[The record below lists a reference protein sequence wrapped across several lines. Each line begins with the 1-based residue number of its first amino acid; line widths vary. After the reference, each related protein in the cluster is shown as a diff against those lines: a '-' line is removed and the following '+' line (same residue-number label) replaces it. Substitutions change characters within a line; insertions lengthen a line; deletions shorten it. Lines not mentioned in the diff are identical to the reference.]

1 MKKRLHMFTSILCI
15 SALLVSCGTQSS
27 GKNPSSNK
35 ETEKTPTEYK
45 LEAIKPKAY
54 SSTKGLSL
62 EPGAT
67 ISIIGRYSG
76 DSYWKEVESGAKQAV
91 ADLNKTL
98 GYKGSDKIKLTY
110 AAPPIRDDVNG
121 QVNLLDQEL
130 DRSPI
135 AIGIAT
141 IDATACEIQF
151 DLASEN
157 GIPIVTFDSGN
168 DYQHIASHV
177 STDNLEATK
186 KAAEELAKSIDG
198 KGEIVV
204 FSQDSISTTA
214 TTRLN
219 GFLDVIKEN
228 YPEISVVDIYRF
240 DELEKIATEI
250 VTAETE
256 NPTEGQEPREVKDI
270 TQEDIVE
277 YFLKKHPDLKGV
289 YATNLDT
296 TQLVAKVM
304 KKIDLTTVKF
314 VGFDGGKEQLKLL
327 ENGTLEGIIVQNP
340 YGMGYAAVIAA
351 VRVSLGLANNSF
363 VNTGY
368 QWVTKEN
375 MNKKNINKMLY

>member
-1 MKKRLHMFTSILCI
+1 MKKQFHMLTSILCI
-15 SALLVSCGTQSS
+15 STLLVSCGTKSPGGNS
-27 GKNPSSNK
+27 NPGKES
-35 ETEKTPTEYK
+35 EKSTTEYK

-54 SSTKGLSL
+54 SSLKGLSL
-62 EPGAT
+62 EPGET
-67 ISIIGRYSG
+67 ISIIGRHSG
-76 DSYWKEVESGAKQAV
+76 DSYWKEVEAGAKQAV
-91 ADLNKTL
+91 ADLNEAL
-98 GYKGSDKIKLTY
+98 GYKGSNKIKLNY
-110 AAPPIRDDVNG
+110 SSPAVRDDVNG

-168 DYQHIASHV
+168 DYQHIASHI

-186 KAAEELAKSIDG
+186 TAAEELAKSIEG
-198 KGEIVV
+198 AGEIVV

-214 TTRLN
+214 TTRTN
-219 GFLDVIKEN
+219 GFVDFLKEN
-228 YPEISVVDIYRF
+228 YPDISVVEVYRF

-250 VTAETE
+250 STAEKE
-256 NPTEGQEPREVKDI
+256 NPIEGAEPREVADI
-270 TQEDIVE
+270 TQEDVIE
-277 YFLKKHPDLKGV
+277 YLLKKHPDLKGV

-304 KKIDLTTVKF
+304 KKAEMTNLKF
-314 VGFDGGKEQLKLL
+314 IGFDGGKEQVKLL
-327 ENGTLEGIIVQNP
+327 ENGTLDGIIVQNP
-340 YGMGYAAVIAA
+340 YGMGYAAVVAA

-368 QWVTKEN
+368 QWVTKKN
-375 MNKKNINKMLY
+375 MNSKKIKPMLY

>member
-1 MKKRLHMFTSILCI
+1 MKKKFHMFTSILCI
-15 SALLVSCGTQSS
+15 SALLVSCGTQNP
-27 GKNPSSNK
+27 GKTPSSNK

-62 EPGAT
+62 ESGAT

-76 DSYWKEVESGAKQAV
+76 DSYWKEVEAGAKQAV
-91 ADLNKTL
+91 EDLNKTL
-98 GYKGSDKIKLTY
+98 GYKGSNKIKLTY
-110 AAPPIRDDVNG
+110 ASPAIRDDVNG

-168 DYQHIASHV
+168 DYHHIASHI

-186 KAAEELAKSIDG
+186 KAAEELTKSIDG
-198 KGEIVV
+198 KGEVIV

-219 GFLDVIKEN
+219 GFLDTIKEN
-228 YPEISVVDIYRF
+228 YPEISIVDIYRF
-240 DELEKIATEI
+240 DEFEKIAAEI
-250 VTAETE
+250 SNAEKE
-256 NPTEGQEPREVKDI
+256 NPIEGKEPREIADI
-270 TQEDIVE
+270 SQEDIIE
-277 YFLKKHPDLKGV
+277 HFLKKHPDLKGI
-289 YATNLDT
+289 YTTNLDT

-304 KKIDLTTVKF
+304 KKADLTNLKF
-314 VGFDGGKEQLKLL
+314 VGFDGGKEQIKLL
-327 ENGTLEGIIVQNP
+327 ENGTLDGVIVQNP

-375 MNKKNINKMLY
+375 MNSKKIKPFLY

>member
-1 MKKRLHMFTSILCI
+1 MKKRFHILTSILCI
-15 SALLVSCGTQSS
+15 SALLISCG
-27 GKNPSSNK
+27 NPSNTTEKPNK
-35 ETEKTPTEYK
+35 ESEKSATEYK

-54 SSTKGLSL
+54 RNVKGLSL

-67 ISIIGRYSG
+67 ISIIGRYAG
-76 DSYWKEVESGAKQAV
+76 DSYWKEVEEGAKQAV
-91 ADLNKTL
+91 ADLNKAL
-98 GYKGSDKIKLTY
+98 GYKGSNKIRLSY
-110 AAPPIRDDVNG
+110 SSPSIRDDVNG

-130 DRSPI
+130 DRAPI

-177 STDNLEATK
+177 ATDNLEATK
-186 KAAEELAKSIDG
+186 MAAEKLASAIDNT
-198 KGEIVV
+198 GEIII

-219 GFLDVIKEN
+219 GFMDVIKEK
-228 YPEISVVDIYRF
+228 YPDISVVDVYRF

-250 VTAETE
+250 SNAEKE
-256 NPTEGQEPREVKDI
+256 HPTDGKEPREVADI
-270 TQEDIVE
+270 TQEDVVE
-277 YFLKKHPDLKGV
+277 YFLKKHPDLKGI

-304 KKIDLTTVKF
+304 KKADLTNLKF
-314 VGFDGGKEQLKLL
+314 VGFDGGKEQVKLL

-340 YGMGYAAVIAA
+340 YGMGYAAVVAA

-368 QWVTKEN
+368 LWVTKEN
-375 MNKKNINKMLY
+375 MNSKKIKPMLY

>member
-1 MKKRLHMFTSILCI
+1 MKKRFHILTSILCI
-15 SALLVSCGTQSS
+15 SALLISCG
-27 GKNPSSNK
+27 NPSNTTEKPNK
-35 ETEKTPTEYK
+35 ESEKSATEYK

-54 SSTKGLSL
+54 RSVKGLSL

-67 ISIIGRYSG
+67 ISIIGRYAG
-76 DSYWKEVESGAKQAV
+76 DSYWKEVEEGAKQAV
-91 ADLNKTL
+91 ADLNKAL
-98 GYKGSDKIKLTY
+98 GYKGSNKIRLSY
-110 AAPPIRDDVNG
+110 SSPSIRDDVNG

-130 DRSPI
+130 DRAPI

-177 STDNLEATK
+177 ATDNLEATK
-186 KAAEELAKSIDG
+186 MAAEKLANAIDNS
-198 KGEIVV
+198 GEIVI

-219 GFLDVIKEN
+219 GFMDVIKEK
-228 YPEISVVDIYRF
+228 YPDISIVDVYRF

-250 VTAETE
+250 SNAEKE
-256 NPTEGQEPREVKDI
+256 HPTDGKESREVADI
-270 TQEDIVE
+270 TQEDVVE
-277 YFLKKHPDLKGV
+277 YFLKKHPDLKGI

-296 TQLVAKVM
+296 TQLVAKVI
-304 KKIDLTTVKF
+304 KKVDLTNLKF
-314 VGFDGGKEQLKLL
+314 VGFDGGKEQVKLL

-340 YGMGYAAVIAA
+340 YGMGYAAVVAA

-368 QWVTKEN
+368 LWVTKEN
-375 MNKKNINKMLY
+375 MNSKKIKPMLY

>member
-1 MKKRLHMFTSILCI
+1 MKKRFHILTSILCI
-15 SALLVSCGTQSS
+15 SALLISCG
-27 GKNPSSNK
+27 NPSNTTEKPNK
-35 ETEKTPTEYK
+35 ESEKSATEYK

-54 SSTKGLSL
+54 RNVKGLSL

-67 ISIIGRYSG
+67 ISIIGRYAG
-76 DSYWKEVESGAKQAV
+76 DSYWKEVEEGAKQAV
-91 ADLNKTL
+91 ADLNKAL
-98 GYKGSDKIKLTY
+98 GYKGSNKIRLSY
-110 AAPPIRDDVNG
+110 SSPAIRDDVNG

-130 DRSPI
+130 DRAPI

-177 STDNLEATK
+177 ATDNLEATK
-186 KAAEELAKSIDG
+186 MAAEKLASAIDNS
-198 KGEIVV
+198 GEIVI

-219 GFLDVIKEN
+219 GFMDVIKEK
-228 YPEISVVDIYRF
+228 YPDISIVDVYRF

-250 VTAETE
+250 SNAEKE
-256 NPTEGQEPREVKDI
+256 PPTDGKEPREVADI
-270 TQEDIVE
+270 TQEDVVE
-277 YFLKKHPDLKGV
+277 YFLKKHPDLKGI

-296 TQLVAKVM
+296 TQLVAKVI
-304 KKIDLTTVKF
+304 KKVDLTNLKF
-314 VGFDGGKEQLKLL
+314 VGFDGGKEQVKLL

-340 YGMGYAAVIAA
+340 YGMGYAAVVAA

-368 QWVTKEN
+368 LWVTKEN
-375 MNKKNINKMLY
+375 MNSKKIKPMLY

>member
-1 MKKRLHMFTSILCI
+1 MKKRFHILTSILCI
-15 SALLVSCGTQSS
+15 SALLISCG
-27 GKNPSSNK
+27 NPSNTTEKPNK
-35 ETEKTPTEYK
+35 ESEKSATEYK

-54 SSTKGLSL
+54 RNVKGLSL

-67 ISIIGRYSG
+67 ISIIGRYAD
-76 DSYWKEVESGAKQAV
+76 DSYWKEVEEGAKQAV
-91 ADLNKTL
+91 ADLNKAL
-98 GYKGSDKIKLTY
+98 GYKGSNKIRLSY
-110 AAPPIRDDVNG
+110 SSPAIRDDVNG

-130 DRSPI
+130 DRAPI

-177 STDNLEATK
+177 ATDNLEATK
-186 KAAEELAKSIDG
+186 MAAEKLASAIDNT
-198 KGEIVV
+198 GEIII

-219 GFLDVIKEN
+219 GFMDVIKEK
-228 YPEISVVDIYRF
+228 YPDISVVDVYRF
-240 DELEKIATEI
+240 DELQKIATEI
-250 VTAETE
+250 SNAEKE
-256 NPTEGQEPREVKDI
+256 HPTDGKEPREVADI
-270 TQEDIVE
+270 TQEDVVE
-277 YFLKKHPDLKGV
+277 YFLKKHPDLKGI

-304 KKIDLTTVKF
+304 KKTDLTNLKF
-314 VGFDGGKEQLKLL
+314 VGFDGGKEQVKLL
-327 ENGTLEGIIVQNP
+327 ENGSLEGIIVQNP
-340 YGMGYAAVIAA
+340 YGMGYAAVVAA

-368 QWVTKEN
+368 LWVTKEN
-375 MNKKNINKMLY
+375 MNSKKIKPMLY

>member
-1 MKKRLHMFTSILCI
+1 MKKQFHMLTSILCI
-15 SALLVSCGTQSS
+15 STLLVSCGTKSPGGNS
-27 GKNPSSNK
+27 NPGKES
-35 ETEKTPTEYK
+35 EKSATEYK

-54 SSTKGLSL
+54 SSLKGLSL
-62 EPGAT
+62 EPGET
-67 ISIIGRYSG
+67 ISIIGRHSG
-76 DSYWKEVESGAKQAV
+76 DSYWKEVETGAKQAV
-91 ADLNKTL
+91 ADLNEAL
-98 GYKGSDKIKLTY
+98 GYKGSNKIKLNY
-110 AAPPIRDDVNG
+110 SSPAVRDDVNG

-168 DYQHIASHV
+168 DYQHIASHI

-186 KAAEELAKSIDG
+186 TAAEELAKSIEG
-198 KGEIVV
+198 AGEIVV

-214 TTRLN
+214 TTRTN
-219 GFLDVIKEN
+219 GFVDFLKEN
-228 YPEISVVDIYRF
+228 YPDISVVEVYRF

-250 VTAETE
+250 STAEKE
-256 NPTEGQEPREVKDI
+256 NPIEGAEPREVADI
-270 TQEDIVE
+270 TQEDVIE
-277 YFLKKHPDLKGV
+277 YLLKKHPDLKGV

-304 KKIDLTTVKF
+304 KKAEMTNLKII
-314 VGFDGGKEQLKLL
+314 GFDGGKEQVKLL
-327 ENGTLEGIIVQNP
+327 ENGTLDGIIVQNP
-340 YGMGYAAVIAA
+340 YGMGYAAVVAA

-368 QWVTKEN
+368 QWVTKKN
-375 MNKKNINKMLY
+375 MNSKKIKPMLY

>member
-1 MKKRLHMFTSILCI
+1 MKKQFHMLTSILCI
-15 SALLVSCGTQSS
+15 STLLVSCGTKSPGGNS
-27 GKNPSSNK
+27 NPGKES
-35 ETEKTPTEYK
+35 EKSTTEYK

-54 SSTKGLSL
+54 SSLKGLSL
-62 EPGAT
+62 EPGET
-67 ISIIGRYSG
+67 ISIIGRHSG
-76 DSYWKEVESGAKQAV
+76 DSYWKEVETGAKQAV
-91 ADLNKTL
+91 ADLNEAL
-98 GYKGSDKIKLTY
+98 GYKGSNKIKLNY
-110 AAPPIRDDVNG
+110 SSPAVRDDVNG

-168 DYQHIASHV
+168 DYQHIASHI

-186 KAAEELAKSIDG
+186 TAAEELAKSIEG
-198 KGEIVV
+198 AGEIVV

-214 TTRLN
+214 TTRTN
-219 GFLDVIKEN
+219 GFVDFLKEN
-228 YPEISVVDIYRF
+228 YPDISVVEVYRF

-250 VTAETE
+250 STAEKE
-256 NPTEGQEPREVKDI
+256 NPIEGAEPREVADI
-270 TQEDIVE
+270 TQEDVIE
-277 YFLKKHPDLKGV
+277 YLLKKHPDLKGV

-304 KKIDLTTVKF
+304 KKAEMTNLKII
-314 VGFDGGKEQLKLL
+314 GFDGGKEQVKLL
-327 ENGTLEGIIVQNP
+327 ENGTLDGIIVQNP
-340 YGMGYAAVIAA
+340 YGMGYAAVVAA

-368 QWVTKEN
+368 QWVTKKN
-375 MNKKNINKMLY
+375 MNSKKIKPMLY